1 MGALISFRSES
12 PNKVPEREFLTDRRN
27 RAFVDAKEVRAL
39 DVVKNMRVLVNTTE
53 I

>member
-1 MGALISFRSES
+1 MSFRTES
-12 PNKVPEREFLTDRRN
+12 PDEVPEREFLMDRRN

-39 DVVKNMRVLVNTTE
+39 DVVKNMRVLVNMKE